1 MTLFVK
7 KCDRLLRT
15 WLWVWVF
22 LGVGCR
28 PQYVIPPDGEYD
40 YRVPVA
46 SGEAGKAFE
55 KLLTYTVK
63 VTWSPSYKKRS

>member
-1 MTLFVK
+1 MGWV
-7 KCDRLLRT
+7 

-63 VTWSPSYKKRS
+63 VTWS